1 MSDNDSTQSRER
13 GTATKRGRYV
23 SNACESCQKRKV
35 KVNLPIARVVQPAFS
50 SFLLLTNRLQCTGEN
65 PCQQCQIN
73 DLECTYSKK
82 RRRTRV
88 MHRQSTAE
96 HIPQQESS
104 CTVPNAAGTEPNWS
118 ESLAP
123 MIKRIADLERV
134 YQTLRMQ
141 LDISR
146 ESDRYLSPQST
157 GTTSRPSL
165 PANEHEPVIPLDEG
179 FHGPT
184 NLFEPIRMLSQTVA
198 GWEQTQGIAED
209 GVLPEHCP
217 ANNWDW
223 HDPATERTCGVEIL
237 DRESRIHDIGRLQH
251 AVDIFFAE
259 INPMFPC
266 LNEHE
271 FRRQLQDA
279 LETDAAGMSRPDRY
293 QFFALLHLIQAEIDL
308 LLHDWRP
315 ADPIPGWK
323 SILHAEK
330 ILSQLLWQGNGNL
343 LTLQCYLVKTRY
355 FLYLERG
362 SAAHETITRAVRLC
376 FQLGLHDSSSWGG
389 CSPFDYLMRQRV
401 FWTIFQLERSL
412 ALNNGSP
419 YLIRDADINVDLP
432 RCYNECQLFPDQ
444 PLPAEAS
451 DNSYGPT
458 VAATAKWGFLVS
470 EIWDGMFAAKGK
482 KCASPEYIAGLDA
495 RIIYILN
502 SLPPGLQT
510 SGAGLSPGALFEDS
524 RPPFFA
530 RHAAIMHLRF
540 HQLRLLLHQK
550 SLLSFDYEENVA
562 LICLSVIKKTLRIIQ
577 SVLDPLN
584 RVSARFIAVFH
595 IVVTLIPLIC
605 LIVHRR
611 NPSAIRAEAISYF
624 ETELSILQALTPTFG
639 MARHVLRRLRALIA
653 SVKAIVQELAP
664 ASKAAESVRAS
675 PRRLS
680 MDQPLTAPP
689 SDDHEHVAFDPS
701 TLDKILGEVALPETS
716 LPHNDLTSI
725 WPDDL
730 LSYQWTLPTGVM
742 Y

>member
-1 MSDNDSTQSRER
+1 MSDNESTQSRER

-23 SNACESCQKRKV
+23 SNACEGCQKRKV
-35 KVNLPIARVVQPAFS
+35 K
-50 SFLLLTNRLQCTGEN
+50 CTGEN
-65 PCQQCQIN
+65 PCQQCQMN
-73 DLECTYSKK
+73 DLGCTYSKGKK

-88 MHRQSTAE
+88 MQRQSTAE
-96 HIPQQESS
+96 NIPQEES
-104 CTVPNAAGTEPNWS
+104 CTVPNAVGSEPNWS
-118 ESLAP
+118 ESLTP
-123 MIKRIADLERV
+123 MIKRITDLERV

-179 FHGPT
+179 FRGPT
-184 NLFEPIRMLSQTVA
+184 NLFEPIRLLSRTVA
-198 GWEQTQGIAED
+198 GWEQIQGIAED

-223 HDPATERTCGVEIL
+223 HDPATERTCGIEIL
-237 DRESRIHDIGRLQH
+237 DRESRVHDIGRLQH

-266 LNEHE
+266 LNENQ

-279 LETDAAGMSRPDRY
+279 LETGAAGMSRPDRY

-308 LLHDWRP
+308 LSHDWRP
-315 ADPIPGWK
+315 TDPIPGWK

-330 ILSQLLWQGNGNL
+330 ILSRLLWQGNGNL

-389 CSPFDYLMRQRV
+389 CSPFECLMRQRV
-401 FWTIFQLERSL
+401 FWTVFQLERSL

-419 YLIRDADINVDLP
+419 YLIRDAEINVDLP
-432 RCYNECQLFPDQ
+432 ACYNERQLFPDQ
-444 PLPAEAS
+444 PLPAEGS
-451 DNSYGPT
+451 DHSYGPT
-458 VAATAKWGFLVS
+458 VAATAKWGLLDS

-482 KCASPEYIAGLDA
+482 KSAGPEYIAGLDA

-502 SLPPGLQT
+502 SLPPGLQNP
-510 SGAGLSPGALFEDS
+510 GPVLSPGTPFEDS
-524 RPPFFA
+524 RAPFFA
-530 RHAAIMHLRF
+530 RHSAIMHLRF

-550 SLLSFDYEENVA
+550 TLLSFDYEENVA

-577 SVLDPLN
+577 SCLNPPN
-584 RVSARFIAVFH
+584 RVSFRFIAVFH
-595 IVVTLIPLIC
+595 IVVTLIPLVC

-611 NPSAIRAEAISYF
+611 NPTEIRAEAISCF
-624 ETELSILQALTPTFG
+624 KTELSILQDLTPTFG

-653 SVKAIVQELAP
+653 SVKATVQELAP
-664 ASKAAESVRAS
+664 DPKAAQSLLAS
-675 PRRLS
+675 PTTVY
-680 MDQPLTAPP
+680 MNQPLTAPP
-689 SDDHEHVAFDPS
+689 SGDHDHVAFDPS
-701 TLDKILGEVALPETS
+701 MLDKILGDVVLPETS